1 MKNDSR
7 LQAIV
12 DAANEWVDADQSN
25 RSCII
30 LTHDEIGHPFLHY
43 YFYADDHDM
52 RNMLY
57 EICVNAHDFYRAV
70 KEAIEDYETEQ
81 LGNGFGKIFES

>member
-1 MKNDSR
+1 MK
-7 LQAIV
+7 LQEIFDVAKKWL
-12 DAANEWVDADQSN
+12 NEDLDK

-30 LTHDEIGHPFLHY
+30 LTHGAPGHPFFHS

-57 EICVNAHDFYRAV
+57 ETCVNNHDFYRAV
-70 KEAIEDYETEQ
+70 KGAIEDYETEQ
-81 LGNGFGKIFES
+81 LANEFRKNFES